1 MNDLKIAAV
10 CMNSPPGEIDKNL
23 DRIESFA
30 LKAMEMGVDIICFPE
45 LSISGYMLKD
55 PNSIY
60 SGSLSEEIIERVD
73 GLAQTT
79 GLIILAG
86 MIEISEGKKPY
97 ISQVVAG
104 PNGLL
109 GLYRKS
115 HLSPPEKGSY
125 RAGQK
130 MDPFFYKGVTFG
142 IQLCYESHF
151 PEISRVMALRGA
163 EIIFIPHASP
173 RRSPQEKT
181 QSWLRHLPGR
191 AFDNTLFIVACNQV
205 GKHREGFS
213 FPGVAVVLNPEGR
226 VIASYMGNQEK
237 MILAEIKMD
246 ELKEIRKHKMKYFI
260 PNRRPELY
268 GDISSG

>member
-86 MIEISEGKKPY
+86 MIEISEGKKPDY
-97 ISQVVAG
+97 WA
-104 PNGLL
+104 
-109 GLYRKS
+109 Y
-115 HLSPPEKGSY
+115 
-125 RAGQK
+125 
-130 MDPFFYKGVTFG
+130 T
-142 IQLCYESHF
+142 
-151 PEISRVMALRGA
+151 
-163 EIIFIPHASP
+163 
-173 RRSPQEKT
+173 
-181 QSWLRHLPGR
+181 
-191 AFDNTLFIVACNQV
+191 
-205 GKHREGFS
+205 
-213 FPGVAVVLNPEGR
+213 GR
-226 VIASYMGNQEK
+226 VIFPPRKRRVTGPVKKWIPFFIRVSHLEYSYVMSPTF
-237 MILAEIKMD
+237 L
-246 ELKEIRKHKMKYFI
+246 R
-260 PNRRPELY
+260 
-268 GDISSG
+268 